1 MNTSYQQPDAERC
14 VKTMKHSGKLAVA
27 LMAALLGVVL
37 LIWGSR
43 SGGKNDTAT
52 PVAPDTSAPSADEYR
67 RGLES
72 RMEALCGCVEGV
84 GVVKV
89 EVMLEGGFEYVYA
102 TDKKV
107 TSGGESTSFVVVG
120 SGNDANLVYLSEK
133 PPAIVGI
140 GVVCTGGGDPA
151 VKREVTALLS
161 ATFGVGSNKIYV
173 TEHK

>member
-1 MNTSYQQPDAERC
+1 MNTSYQQTDAERC
-14 VKTMKHSGKLAVA
+14 VKTLKHSGKLAVA

-37 LIWGSR
+37 LIWGSKSEGKKDTDTPAA
-43 SGGKNDTAT
+43 SG
-52 PVAPDTSAPSADEYR
+52 TSVPSTDEYR
-67 RGLES
+67 QGLES

-84 GVVKV
+84 GTVKV

-120 SGNDANLVYLSEK
+120 SGNDASLIYLSEK
-133 PPAIVGI
+133 PPTILGI

>member
-14 VKTMKHSGKLAVA
+14 VKTMKHTGKLAVA
-27 LMAALLGVVL
+27 VIAALLGVVL
-37 LIWGSR
+37 LILGSR
-43 SGGKNDTAT
+43 SGEENDTAM
-52 PVAPDTSAPSADEYR
+52 PASPGTSTPSADEYR
-67 RGLES
+67 QGLES
-72 RMEALCGCVEGV
+72 RMEALCGCIEGV
-84 GVVKV
+84 GTVKV

-120 SGNDANLVYLSEK
+120 SGNDASLIYLSEK
-133 PPAIVGI
+133 PPAILGI

-151 VKREVTALLS
+151 VKREITALLS

>member
-27 LMAALLGVVL
+27 LMATLLGVVL

-43 SGGKNDTAT
+43 NGQRS
-52 PVAPDTSAPSADEYR
+52 DTSAPASPTTPTPSVEEYR
-67 RGLES
+67 NGLET

-84 GVVKV
+84 GSVKV
-89 EVMLEGGFEYVYA
+89 EVMLAGGFEYVYA

-107 TSGGESTSFVVVG
+107 TSSGESTSFVVVG
-120 SGNDANLVYLSEK
+120 SGDGESLIYLSEK
-133 PPAIVGI
+133 PPAILGI
-140 GVVCTGGGDPA
+140 GVVCAGGGDPA
-151 VKREVTALLS
+151 VKREITALLS

>member
-1 MNTSYQQPDAERC
+1 
-14 VKTMKHSGKLAVA
+14 
-27 LMAALLGVVL
+27 MAALLGIVL

-43 SGGKNDTAT
+43 SGEEKDTVVHAS
-52 PVAPDTSAPSADEYR
+52 PGTSAPSADEYR

-72 RMEALCGCVEGV
+72 RMEALCGCIEGV
-84 GVVKV
+84 GTVKV
-89 EVMLEGGFEYVYA
+89 EVMLEGGFAYVYA

-107 TSGGESTSFVVVG
+107 TSGGESTSFVIVG
-120 SGNDANLVYLSEK
+120 SGNDASLVYLSEK
-133 PPAIVGI
+133 PPAILGI

-151 VKREVTALLS
+151 VKREITALLS